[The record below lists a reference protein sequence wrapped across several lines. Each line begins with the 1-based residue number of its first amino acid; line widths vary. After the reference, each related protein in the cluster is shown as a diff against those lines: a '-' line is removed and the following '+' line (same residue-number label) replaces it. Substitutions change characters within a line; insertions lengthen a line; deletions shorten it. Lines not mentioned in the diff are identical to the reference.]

1 MAAPMR
7 QMSDARL
14 LSPDRRGTHFWP
26 HRAQPLSK
34 VDATVPPPTPA
45 PKVSVSAAP
54 LTTEAGK
61 RRYLT
66 VMFGD
71 LVDSMGIVARLDAA
85 DTHLLLVEGRSASDQ
100 VDRPAV
106 HAIVASVA

>member
-1 MAAPMR
+1 VTPASYPLTAAGR
-7 QMSDARL
+7 I
-14 LSPDRRGTHFWP
+14 FWP

-34 VDATVPPPTPA
+34 LDATVPPPTPA
-45 PKVSVSAAP
+45 
-54 LTTEAGK
+54 LTTEAGE

-66 VMFGD
+66 VMFCD
-71 LVDSMGIVARLDAA
+71 LVDSMGIVARLDGA

>member
-1 MAAPMR
+1 LATPGAAPFPSSTPPSR
-7 QMSDARL
+7 SYA
-14 LSPDRRGTHFWP
+14 
-26 HRAQPLSK
+26 RAQGIGISPPLR
-34 VDATVPPPTPA
+34 
-45 PKVSVSAAP
+45 
-54 LTTEAGK
+54 TEAGE

-66 VMFGD
+66 VMFCD

-85 DTHLLLVEGRSASDQ
+85 DTHLLLAEGRSASDQ